1 MIRSVLTDF
10 RMRRNRAAGPLG
22 QLERWDHMSTEDRFA
37 KLFAAPSVR
46 TSRDSQGHLLLQSGV
61 AMPANHRCIG
71 EWLVRW
77 ANEAPDQV
85 LFAQSDGDDAQDACA
100 QTETWFM
107 SAVEA
112 RLEGKSKSRVRRS
125 LRGEMGTTA
134 AEQLVEFVFALP
146 ENMLTPEVGKAARAQ
161 CEAL

>member
-1 MIRSVLTDF
+1 M
-10 RMRRNRAAGPLG
+10 RAAVAIGICGL
-22 QLERWDHMSTEDRFA
+22 
-37 KLFAAPSVR
+37 AAV
-46 TSRDSQGHLLLQSGV
+46 V
-61 AMPANHRCIG
+61 AWG
-71 EWLVRW
+71 
-77 ANEAPDQV
+77 APGM
-85 LFAQSDGDDAQDACA
+85 AQSDGDDAQDACA